1 MAGPFRDPEHINNM
15 LKKDPKLGLGDSP
28 ELDINECY
36 WFSILARVEECP
48 ALARNVNLNSMLRR
62 VESELGYRYA
72 ARVASRF
79 SCLRGDAGALF
90 LRTVQQAKMGVKFMK
105 EFDRHSAIYRTCKC

>member
-1 MAGPFRDPEHINNM
+1 MNQFRDPEHINSLLRAN
-15 LKKDPKLGLGDSP
+15 PKLGVGDSP

-48 ALARNVNLNSMLRR
+48 ALARNVNLNSMIRK
-62 VESELGYRYA
+62 VESESGYRYA

-79 SCLRGDAGALF
+79 SCLPGDVGATF
-90 LRTVQQAKMGVKFMK
+90 LRTIQQAKMGVKFMK
-105 EFDRHSAIYRTCKC
+105 EFDRHRSIYQTSKC